1 MNMAFMN
8 VQNPCSSFVRRSK
21 APTAPTQPCY
31 AQAGPAIQVRQY
43 SAGQST
49 RLRIWGSGVRISPG
63 APIGSKTYV
72 NFVLRRRQLILTGAH
87 IWAHIMRGANVER
100 GACFRSTTRPGP
112 TSKVYQ
118 ARVVSSSK
126 RLRTTPIPRR
136 IAASSVRLE
145 PGDHSVPQIE
155 PGSHL
160 LYILSNPGN
169 MSGKTMDGCKAPVT
183 SQSTAAP
190 LQSGAAP
197 PVKYAQARNTR
208 RVILVTIAHFGYL
221 RSATRA
227 KEGLRP

>member
-1 MNMAFMN
+1 
-8 VQNPCSSFVRRSK
+8 
-21 APTAPTQPCY
+21 
-31 AQAGPAIQVRQY
+31 
-43 SAGQST
+43 
-49 RLRIWGSGVRISPG
+49 
-63 APIGSKTYV
+63 
-72 NFVLRRRQLILTGAH
+72 
-87 IWAHIMRGANVER
+87 MRGANVER
-100 GACFRSTTRPGP
+100 GACFRYTPWADLKGLLG
-112 TSKVYQ
+112 
-118 ARVVSSSK
+118 ARGFEFKAVTNDAYTKAYSCE
-126 RLRTTPIPRR
+126 L
-136 IAASSVRLE
+136 VRLE

>member
-1 MNMAFMN
+1 MLSQELVLF
-8 VQNPCSSFVRRSK
+8 
-21 APTAPTQPCY
+21 
-31 AQAGPAIQVRQY
+31 
-43 SAGQST
+43 
-49 RLRIWGSGVRISPG
+49 SGDDMPWADLKGLPG
-63 APIGSKTYV
+63 A
-72 NFVLRRRQLILTGAH
+72 
-87 IWAHIMRGANVER
+87 RGFE
-100 GACFRSTTRPGP
+100 FRAVTNDAYTKAYSCE
-112 TSKVYQ
+112 
-118 ARVVSSSK
+118 
-126 RLRTTPIPRR
+126 L
-136 IAASSVRLE
+136 VRLE

-155 PGSHL
+155 LGSHL

>member
-1 MNMAFMN
+1 MLSQELVLF
-8 VQNPCSSFVRRSK
+8 
-21 APTAPTQPCY
+21 
-31 AQAGPAIQVRQY
+31 
-43 SAGQST
+43 
-49 RLRIWGSGVRISPG
+49 SGDDMPWAEGLPG
-63 APIGSKTYV
+63 A
-72 NFVLRRRQLILTGAH
+72 
-87 IWAHIMRGANVER
+87 RGFEFKAVTNDAYTKAYSCE
-100 GACFRSTTRPGP
+100 
-112 TSKVYQ
+112 
-118 ARVVSSSK
+118 
-126 RLRTTPIPRR
+126 L
-136 IAASSVRLE
+136 VRLE

-221 RSATRA
+221 RTATRA

>member
-1 MNMAFMN
+1 LFSVDDTPWADL
-8 VQNPCSSFVRRSK
+8 K
-21 APTAPTQPCY
+21 
-31 AQAGPAIQVRQY
+31 G
-43 SAGQST
+43 
-49 RLRIWGSGVRISPG
+49 LPG
-63 APIGSKTYV
+63 A
-72 NFVLRRRQLILTGAH
+72 
-87 IWAHIMRGANVER
+87 RGFEFKAVTNDAYTKAYSCE
-100 GACFRSTTRPGP
+100 
-112 TSKVYQ
+112 
-118 ARVVSSSK
+118 
-126 RLRTTPIPRR
+126 L
-136 IAASSVRLE
+136 VRLE

-190 LQSGAAP
+190 LQSGAAS

-208 RVILVTIAHFGYL
+208 RVILVTTIHFGYL

>member
-1 MNMAFMN
+1 M
-8 VQNPCSSFVRRSK
+8 
-21 APTAPTQPCY
+21 
-31 AQAGPAIQVRQY
+31 
-43 SAGQST
+43 
-49 RLRIWGSGVRISPG
+49 
-63 APIGSKTYV
+63 
-72 NFVLRRRQLILTGAH
+72 LTGAH

-136 IAASSVRLE
+136 IAASLFAWSLATTPCHKSSR
-145 PGDHSVPQIE
+145 GA
-155 PGSHL
+155 HL

>member
-1 MNMAFMN
+1 M
-8 VQNPCSSFVRRSK
+8 
-21 APTAPTQPCY
+21 
-31 AQAGPAIQVRQY
+31 
-43 SAGQST
+43 T
-49 RLRIWGSGVRISPG
+49 RILSEELFSVDDTPWADLKGLPG
-63 APIGSKTYV
+63 A
-72 NFVLRRRQLILTGAH
+72 
-87 IWAHIMRGANVER
+87 RGFEFKAVTNDAYTKAYSCE
-100 GACFRSTTRPGP
+100 
-112 TSKVYQ
+112 
-118 ARVVSSSK
+118 
-126 RLRTTPIPRR
+126 L
-136 IAASSVRLE
+136 VRLE

>member
-1 MNMAFMN
+1 MFSVDDTPWADL
-8 VQNPCSSFVRRSK
+8 K
-21 APTAPTQPCY
+21 
-31 AQAGPAIQVRQY
+31 G
-43 SAGQST
+43 
-49 RLRIWGSGVRISPG
+49 LPG
-63 APIGSKTYV
+63 A
-72 NFVLRRRQLILTGAH
+72 
-87 IWAHIMRGANVER
+87 RGFEFKAVTNDAYTKAYSCE
-100 GACFRSTTRPGP
+100 
-112 TSKVYQ
+112 
-118 ARVVSSSK
+118 
-126 RLRTTPIPRR
+126 L
-136 IAASSVRLE
+136 VRLE

-155 PGSHL
+155 LGSHL

>member
-1 MNMAFMN
+1 LFSVDDTPWADL
-8 VQNPCSSFVRRSK
+8 K
-21 APTAPTQPCY
+21 
-31 AQAGPAIQVRQY
+31 G
-43 SAGQST
+43 
-49 RLRIWGSGVRISPG
+49 LPG
-63 APIGSKTYV
+63 A
-72 NFVLRRRQLILTGAH
+72 
-87 IWAHIMRGANVER
+87 RGFEFKAVTNDAYTKAYSCE
-100 GACFRSTTRPGP
+100 
-112 TSKVYQ
+112 
-118 ARVVSSSK
+118 
-126 RLRTTPIPRR
+126 L
-136 IAASSVRLE
+136 VRLE
-145 PGDHSVPQIE
+145 PGDHFVPQIE

>member
-1 MNMAFMN
+1 M
-8 VQNPCSSFVRRSK
+8 
-21 APTAPTQPCY
+21 
-31 AQAGPAIQVRQY
+31 
-43 SAGQST
+43 
-49 RLRIWGSGVRISPG
+49 
-63 APIGSKTYV
+63 
-72 NFVLRRRQLILTGAH
+72 LTGAH
-87 IWAHIMRGANVER
+87 IWAHIMRGANVEP
-100 GACFRSTTRPGP
+100 GACFVFGRRHALGRPQRFTRR
-112 TSKVYQ
+112 
-118 ARVVSSSK
+118 AWFRVQSGYER
-126 RLRTTPIPRR
+126 RLYHK
-136 IAASSVRLE
+136 AYSCELVRLE
-145 PGDHSVPQIE
+145 PSDHSVPQIE

-208 RVILVTIAHFGYL
+208 RVILMTIAHFAYL